1 MSQQTTGVSR
11 KSERVA
17 DIVQSDIRAMTQRSQ
32 ELGGVNLGQGVCD
45 TPPPQ
50 AVIDNILPAVKTG
63 HNSYTRFDGIERL
76 RHALAGK
83 LLRDYDLKAD
93 PEKEIVVT
101 LGTTGAFACTITALC
116 NPGDRILML
125 EPYYGYHLNTSLIAG
140 LVPDLVPTNADDF
153 SLDIDALEAKAKGAS
168 AIVINTPANPSGHVF
183 SRTEL
188 EAVAD
193 ICRRHDLLC
202 ITDEI
207 YEYFV
212 YDGLQHISMAT
223 LPGMWERTVT
233 ISGYSKTFSITGW
246 RIGYLVAPPELT
258 EPIGI
263 VNDLYYACAPAPLQH
278 AVAAAIETLEPSFY
292 SDIAQEYQQ
301 KRDRFCSMLKAAGL
315 PPHVPQGAYYVLTD
329 ISSLGCDTAKQ
340 AAMKLLEEAGVTSI
354 PGSAFFQQ
362 AKGESLV
369 RFCFAKDDDTLTL
382 AGERLLKWAE
392 QR

>member
-50 AVIDNILPAVKTG
+50 AVIDNILPAVKAG

-140 LVPDLVPTNADDF
+140 LVPDLVPTNPDDF

-292 SDIAQEYQQ
+292 TDIAQEYQQ

-369 RFCFAKDDDTLTL
+369 RFCFAKDDDTLKL